1 MKNID
6 RSPKD
11 RAGPRISAGPGPDR
25 RQRRRIETRE
35 RIFRAALQLFAER
48 GYLET
53 TVEDI
58 TEAADVG
65 KGTFFNYFP
74 TKEHVLEQYG
84 EERVEAVERALKAA
98 RNGKRSVS
106 AVLRDLATD
115 LAGQSSERPELL
127 RSVFAANLT
136 SAAVLAELRKRI
148 KRARNLLT
156 QIIVLGQQNGEI
168 RREVSAGEMARLVR
182 LIFMG
187 VTVAWSIDPDVP
199 LRRTAEQV
207 WELISPSFVV
217 RGCTAGES
225 QT

>member
-1 MKNID
+1 MNAR
-6 RSPKD
+6 RSPKPKL
-11 RAGPRISAGPGPDR
+11 RPEPKGLLPNR
-25 RQRRRIETRE
+25 RLRHRIETRE

-48 GYLET
+48 GYLQT

-84 EERVEAVERALKAA
+84 EERVEAVERALEVA
-98 RNGKRSVS
+98 RAGKQPVLSV
-106 AVLRDLATD
+106 LKDLSTD

-127 RSVFAANLT
+127 RAVFAANLT
-136 SAAVLAELRKRI
+136 SAAVLAELQKRI
-148 KRARNLLT
+148 KRARILLA

-168 RREVSAGEMARLVR
+168 RPDISPMEMARLVR

-187 VTVAWSIDPDVP
+187 VTFAWSVGPDVS
-199 LRRTAEQV
+199 LRKTAEQV
-207 WELISPSFVV
+207 WDLMYPSFVNSE
-217 RGCTAGES
+217 THA
-225 QT
+225 QTPRKT